1 MTRGRTVVGRCAT
14 VTATMPM
21 STLPLLPHA
30 FMRAARRGLLLA
42 ACVAAALPTGPAVA
56 QVGNDS
62 IVDAREALR
71 KNDKARL
78 TALRSAVITARHPLA
93 MWVDYWDL
101 GRRLNEAQQP
111 EIDAFYERWS
121 GTYVEDRLR
130 NDWLQEL
137 GRRRDWPNFT
147 RDLARYRMNDD
158 REVACYALLTRHLEG
173 QDVTA
178 AALAAWYGQRDLD
191 DGCHQ
196 LASALAEARK
206 IDAADIWRELR
217 LSVEANRPRAAR
229 AAATLLGPA
238 VSKAMT
244 EVLDQPAR
252 FLKHRVPD
260 PGRQRKELALVAL
273 MRLAQSDA
281 DEAAAALD
289 AGWSKLLDDEQA
301 ALAWASVGRQAAQR
315 LSERA
320 HDHYLMAWHRQRDHG
335 HLPAWSDDTLAWGVR
350 AALRGARMDRERWT
364 VVAQSIDAMSAAE
377 QKDATWAYWKA
388 RAAKARARG
397 DTEREHARALF
408 EPLAT
413 GLGFYAHLA
422 AHELGHPLALPPA
435 PPPLTQAELERAAQ
449 TPGLQRGLQMA
460 QIGLRDEGRR
470 EWNFTLRGMGDR
482 ELLAAAELAC
492 KAADWQLCINTSER
506 TRDQIDLRQR
516 YPMPFAQVIT
526 ARAQERGLDP
536 ALVFGLIRQETRF
549 MATLRSSAGAS
560 GLMQLMPATARWT
573 ARKIGLDFQPT
584 QVNDVDI
591 NLRLGTS
598 YLKLVL
604 DDFAGSQAMAAAAY
618 NAGPGRPRRWRE
630 GPVIDAAAWAENVP
644 FNETRDYVKK
654 VLSNAMVYSQLMGS
668 SNVPPLKARLGS
680 TIGPRDPG
688 TTAPD
693 TNLP

>member
-1 MTRGRTVVGRCAT
+1 MTRSHTAPGRCAT
-14 VTATMPM
+14 VTATMLSFHFRPPPLARF
-21 STLPLLPHA
+21 LPA
-30 FMRAARRGLLLA
+30 GGLLA
-42 ACVAAALPTGPAVA
+42 ACLCAALPAGTARA
-56 QVGNDS
+56 QLGTDS

-78 TALRSAVITARHPLA
+78 AALRSAVVAARHPLA

-121 GTYVEDRLR
+121 GSYVEDRLR

-147 RDLARYRMNDD
+147 RDHARYRMNDD
-158 REVACYALLTRHLEG
+158 REVACYALLTRHLDG
-173 QDVTA
+173 QDVKA
-178 AALAAWYGQRDLD
+178 AALAAWYAQRDLD

-196 LASALAEARK
+196 LASALTEARK
-206 IDAADIWRELR
+206 IDAVDIWHELR
-217 LSVEANRPRAAR
+217 LSVDANRPRAAR
-229 AAATLLGPA
+229 AAAALLGPA
-238 VSKAMT
+238 VSKAIT

-260 PGRQRKELALVAL
+260 PGRQRKELAVLAL

-281 DEAAAALD
+281 EEAASVLD
-289 AGWSKLLDDEQA
+289 AGWSKALDDDQA

-320 HDHYLMAWHRQRDHG
+320 HEHYLLAWQRQRDHG
-335 HLPAWSDDTLAWGVR
+335 QPPAWSDDTLAWGVR
-350 AALRGARMDRERWT
+350 AALRGARMDRERWA
-364 VVAQSIDAMSAAE
+364 VVAQSIDTMSATE
-377 QKDATWAYWKA
+377 QKDPTWAYWKA

-397 DTEREHARALF
+397 DNEREHARALF
-408 EPLAT
+408 EPLAS

-422 AHELGHPLALPPA
+422 AHELGRPLALPA
-435 PPPLTQAELERAAQ
+435 DPPPLTEAELERAAQ

-482 ELLAAAELAC
+482 ELLAAAQLAC

-506 TRDQIDLRQR
+506 TREQIDLRQR
-516 YPMPFAQVIT
+516 YPMPFAQEIT
-526 ARAQERGLDP
+526 ARARERGLDP
-536 ALVFGLIRQETRF
+536 AFVFGLIRQETRF

-573 ARKIGLDFQPT
+573 ARKIGLDFQPG

-591 NLRLGTS
+591 NLRLGTT
-598 YLKLVL
+598 YLRMVL

-654 VLSNAMVYSQLMGS
+654 VLSNATVYSHLLGQAA
-668 SNVPPLKARLGS
+668 VPPLKTRLGS